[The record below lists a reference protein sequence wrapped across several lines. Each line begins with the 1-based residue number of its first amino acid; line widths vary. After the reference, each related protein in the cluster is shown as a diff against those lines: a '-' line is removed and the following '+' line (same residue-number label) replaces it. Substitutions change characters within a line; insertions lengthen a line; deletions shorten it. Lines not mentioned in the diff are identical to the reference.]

1 MFATLQHPVIRIAI
15 AALGFGLTV
24 ISLLIDASN
33 NVLYSALAITALG
46 LVFLIA
52 QALHTMRDIEAFDS
66 AIAAMMLGRMDVRIH
81 LNANDVVWS
90 RCQHRL
96 NNLFDTIDY
105 AVRGADAAFDTEGQ
119 SEYLQKITNSALYNK
134 FRDANTILPP
144 EFSHQSH
151 DFYSVFQLLVALQ
164 EHHSQMQQNIKA
176 LQAISHN
183 TQNKEGKEAALRAKQ
198 NVESVAAASEEL
210 SYSIKEI
217 SQRVQE
223 SSKIADQAVA
233 YARNSNYVINSL
245 DVAATKI
252 GDVVNLIN
260 DIAGQTNLL
269 ALNAT
274 IEAARAGE
282 AGRGFAV
289 VAAEVKSLA
298 DQTAQATDEITAQI
312 TSIQDATKETVEAIQ
327 QIGEIIDK
335 ISEISTAISSAV
347 EEQSAATNEISRNI
361 HLASAET
368 QQVTMHVE
376 REAKPIDTHDMV
388 QALTHAMEQAAMIQ
402 EEIRKIQ
409 EQQVA

>member
-1 MFATLQHPVIRIAI
+1 MITMLKHPVTHIAI
-15 AALGFGLTV
+15 TALGFGLV
-24 ISLLIDASN
+24 VLSLLIGASDS
-33 NVLYSALAITALG
+33 VLYSALIITGIGIA
-46 LVFLIA
+46 FLTTYSLRAMRNVEIFDAVIA
-52 QALHTMRDIEAFDS
+52 SVMH
-66 AIAAMMLGRMDVRIH
+66 GRMDARVH
-81 LNANDVVWS
+81 LNAHDGVWNKF
-90 RCQHRL
+90 QHRL
-96 NNLFDTIDY
+96 NNLLDTIDY

-119 SEYLQKITNSALYNK
+119 SEYLQKISSSALYGTVCT
-134 FRDANTILPP
+134 RVAVSQP
-144 EFSHQSH
+144 EALHQTS
-151 DFYSVFQLLVALQ
+151 DFYAIFQLLFALQ
-164 EHHSQMQQNIKA
+164 EHHSEMQKSIKLMQSASQNA
-176 LQAISHN
+176 QH
-183 TQNKEGKEAALRAKQ
+183 KEGKEAALRAKQ

-312 TSIQDATKETVEAIQ
+312 TSIQDATKETVGAIQ

-368 QQVTMHVE
+368 QQVTIHVE
-376 REAKPIDTHDMV
+376 REAKPLDTHDIV